1 MTLLLKQLF
10 NFIKLLNSDTDTMP
24 LAFGLSLGLLLGFA
38 PFFSIQ
44 TAIVL
49 FIVFVFRVQ
58 LGAAFL
64 SAFFFKFVAFLFD
77 TPAHHLGKVVLEMES
92 LRPLFVSM
100 YNMPFV
106 PMTRFNNSIVMG
118 SMVVS
123 VLLFP
128 FAYYGFKALILAYRA
143 AVVARFKGTKFWKA
157 LTATKFYIWY
167 SKYNDLYGE

>member
-1 MTLLLKQLF
+1 MTLLLKQIF
-10 NFIKLLNSDTDTMP
+10 NFLKLLNSDTDTNP
-24 LAFGLSLGLLLGFA
+24 LAFGLSLGLILGFA

-49 FIVFVFRVQ
+49 LIVFVFRVQ

-77 TPAHHLGKVVLEMES
+77 YPSHLLGKSVLEAEA

-118 SMVVS
+118 SMIVS
-123 VLLFP
+123 ILLFP
-128 FAYYGFKALILAYRA
+128 IAFYVFKSLIIAYRA

-157 LTATKFYIWY
+157 FTATKFYNWY
-167 SKYNDLYGE
+167 LKYDELYG